1 MTAGQIVSIIFLL
14 VMVVLVLRGIRGN
27 PRRGSEGVELDETG
41 RAVGHGTMRMSGRLE
56 SETFSSSESGDGGG
70 D

>member
-14 VMVVLVLRGIRGN
+14 VMVVLIVRGVRGH
-27 PRRGSEGVELDETG
+27 PRRRHGGVELDATG
-41 RAVGHGTMRMSGRLE
+41 HQIGTGAMRMAQRVE
-56 SETFSSSESGDGGG
+56 AETLGSSESGSGG